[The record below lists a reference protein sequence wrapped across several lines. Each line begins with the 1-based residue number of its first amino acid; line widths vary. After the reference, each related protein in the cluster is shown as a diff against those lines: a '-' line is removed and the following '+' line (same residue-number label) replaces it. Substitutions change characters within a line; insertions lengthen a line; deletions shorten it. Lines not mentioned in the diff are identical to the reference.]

1 MNDAIQEKT
10 AFGEEKLMK
19 KLDFLEKRTM
29 IWRITRVHFMMDRF
43 RTEGK
48 IHVPCVA
55 A

>member
-1 MNDAIQEKT
+1 
-10 AFGEEKLMK
+10 MK

-29 IWRITRVHFMMDRF
+29 IWRIHEGVHSVLDRF

-48 IHVPCVA
+48 FHVPYVA